1 MSLKKE
7 AETATELLKGK
18 IVTRIYRHRAKEVCI
33 EFNDGVRLFVDHNE
47 DNLEISVTG
56 GDDANRLFIIRSH

>member
-18 IVTRIYRHRAKEVCI
+18 IVAKVYRHRAKEVCI
-33 EFNDGVRLFVDHNE
+33 KFTDGATLFVDHNE
-47 DNLEISVTG
+47 NNVEISITG
-56 GDDANRLFIIRSH
+56 GDDEEE